1 MEEVRKIN
9 KRGQVVCSIEF
20 NGRVY
25 KRYPNGKHPNYYYW
39 KFGHGNKQSEMLHH
53 AVYKFYHG
61 EIPNGKII
69 PVSYTHLTLP
79 TKLEV

>member
-39 KFGHGNKQSEMLHH
+39 KFGHGNKQSEIFASCRLQILSWGNSEWKDYPPH
-53 AVYKFYHG
+53 
-61 EIPNGKII
+61 
-69 PVSYTHLTLP
+69 
-79 TKLEV
+79 